1 MCYSVQLIIHFASG
15 KALGKIAS
23 AWSGGC
29 CLAEGQ
35 GEDTVQEPPMKTTPC
50 LWLPGAQ
57 AETSEAT
64 GQKGTSGYWL
74 LSLPVSCL
82 LQPWKC
88 QWRRLADGIRKA
100 ALGLDGVPWMCDPI
114 VAMPPRGSSCWMGAA
129 QSMYYALGTE
139 HTVELLGDW
148 MIPWVLSPVLRN
160 EQTWVSAVPA
170 PRSIRSSRLSLASLS
185 TCDCLKTKRNKT
197 SGNNPL

>member
-1 MCYSVQLIIHFASG
+1 MLFSAINYPLCFWEGTRKNRFCLEWWLLLGRGTGRRHSAGASHENHTVSVAPWGS
-15 KALGKIAS
+15 
-23 AWSGGC
+23 
-29 CLAEGQ
+29 
-35 GEDTVQEPPMKTTPC
+35 
-50 LWLPGAQ
+50 
-57 AETSEAT
+57 

-88 QWRRLADGIRKA
+88 RWRRLADGISC
-100 ALGLDGVPWMCDPI
+100 LGFGGVPWMCDPI

-148 MIPWVLSPVLRN
+148 MIPWVPSPVLRN

-170 PRSIRSSRLSLASLS
+170 PRSVRSSRLSLASLS